1 MAAQPGQRFIPSLMC
16 GRSPAK
22 RQISGLPKRSRPEF
36 GDLIGSIARAGMV
49 LSDLLQIG
57 PGGAMRLG
65 VFRVE
70 LRTDA
75 KQDMNESTLTDYIAF
90 CQPPDL
96 PFPDQMH
103 CLVTFDRS

>member
-1 MAAQPGQRFIPSLMC
+1 
-16 GRSPAK
+16 
-22 RQISGLPKRSRPEF
+22 
-36 GDLIGSIARAGMV
+36 MV

-103 CLVTFDRS
+103 CLVTFDRSPCSFCRPEPKTRRDALFDETVVLFNDVVQVR